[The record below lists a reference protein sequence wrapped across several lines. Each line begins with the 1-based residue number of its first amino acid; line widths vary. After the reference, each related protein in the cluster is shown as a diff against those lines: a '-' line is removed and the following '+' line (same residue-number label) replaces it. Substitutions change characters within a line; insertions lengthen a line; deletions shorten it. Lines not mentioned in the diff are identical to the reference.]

1 MTRIED
7 DILVAR
13 DLLRLLCHIDM
24 TIDGGAN
31 EEGCFYVMHWAN
43 QIKFSVKPSDRRLLV
58 SCHDVRSHS

>member
-31 EEGCFYVMHWAN
+31 EEGCFYVMH
-43 QIKFSVKPSDRRLLV
+43 
-58 SCHDVRSHS
+58 